1 MIFMRNNGF
10 RPEIEGLRAIA
21 VLSVIINHFGRDVL
35 PSGFLG
41 VDVFFVISGYVI
53 TSSIF
58 RRPNMGVWDF
68 LVSFYSRRVRRLLP
82 ALAVC
87 VLVTGAAAIFFV
99 PDPDIS
105 IKTGLYALFGF
116 SNVHL
121 YLMASDY
128 YAPEAALNTFT
139 QTWSLG
145 VEEQFYLLFPILIWM
160 ISSGKI
166 KEQGRLIGYVV
177 LFISLA
183 SLASFAYLYSK
194 NQAAAFYL
202 LPMRA
207 WELGVGCLVFLAMQ
221 VERVNQSFAQ
231 ARVSLISF
239 AVLLSLMFLPERY
252 APWSTIAAVFTVCI
266 LVLSVR
272 AENFSYRILTVPVV
286 LYVGKISYSL
296 YLWHWSVLSI
306 GRWVVSGDEWWI
318 IMANVFF
325 VFGLALLSYHFV
337 ESPLRNAK
345 PALRKGFVVIS
356 GFAMNILIS
365 LLLVGMLWSA
375 SGLKNEANAQDIK
388 YPPLFLPMKN
398 SSLPFNPTC
407 VVDNETRP
415 WAPEKFDLCTVSPK
429 EKNEKTIWVLGD
441 SHANHLQGLLYS
453 LHDKIG
459 VGIHLIGTPGV
470 SFPVQRTRSMPPREE
485 IYQKIYQRLRDGDVV
500 VIARMFINP
509 DGFLPLN
516 YPGWMEDVNSLAIK
530 LQEKNVKLVVMGPLP
545 IFSFLS
551 VKECSISQGKKKP
564 CLIERS
570 LIEPAISSVYKSL
583 YELAGR
589 SRNIYIFNQFEV
601 FCPTGENFCSPIK
614 KGFSAFND
622 KHHLSSYGSMMLL
635 EPFMRFMNTN
645 QL

>member
-1 MIFMRNNGF
+1 MQNNGF

-68 LVSFYSRRVRRLLP
+68 LVNFYSRRVRRLLP

-87 VLVTGAAAIFFV
+87 VLGTGAAAIFFV
-99 PDPDIS
+99 PDPDVS

-128 YAPEAALNTFT
+128 YAPEASLNTFT

-160 ISSGKI
+160 VSAGKI
-166 KEQGRLIGYVV
+166 KENGRLIGHVV
-177 LFISLA
+177 FFISLI
-183 SLASFAYLYSK
+183 SLISFAYLYNR

-207 WELGVGCLVFLAMQ
+207 WELGVGCIIFLVMQ
-221 VERVNQSFAQ
+221 IERINQTFAQ

-239 AVLLSLMFLPERY
+239 AALLSLMFLPERY
-252 APWSTIAAVFTVCI
+252 APWATIAAVFTVCI

-272 AENFSYRILTVPVV
+272 AEDFSYRILTVPVV

-306 GRWVVSGDEWWI
+306 GRWVLSGDEWWI
-318 IMANVFF
+318 VMASIFL
-325 VFGLALLSYHFV
+325 VFGLALLSYHCV

-356 GFAMNILIS
+356 GFVVNILIS
-365 LLLVGMLWSA
+365 FLLIGMLWGV

-388 YPPLFLPMKN
+388 YPPLFLPLKN
-398 SSLPFNPTC
+398 SGLPFNPTC
-407 VVDNETRP
+407 VVDEKRP

-429 EKNEKTIWVLGD
+429 EKSGKTIWVLGD
-441 SHANHLQGLLYS
+441 SHANHLQGLLYG

-459 VGIHLIGTPGV
+459 VGVHLIGTPGV
-470 SFPVQRTRSMPPREE
+470 PFPVRRTDPAQPREE
-485 IYQKIYQRLRDGDVV
+485 IYQRVSERLKAGDIVMIARIFINRDGFAPID
-500 VIARMFINP
+500 P
-509 DGFLPLN
+509 
-516 YPGWMEDVNSLAIK
+516 PGWSEDVALLAAQ
-530 LQEKNVKLVVMGPLP
+530 LRSKNVNLVVMGPLP

-551 VKECSISQGKKKP
+551 VKECSVSQGKKKP

-570 LIEPAISSVYKSL
+570 LIEQGINAVYRSL
-583 YELAGR
+583 YKLAER
-589 SRNIYIFNQFEV
+589 SDNMYVFNSFEIL
-601 FCPTGENFCSPIK
+601 CPIDMAMCSPIK
-614 KGFSAFND
+614 DGISIFYD
-622 KHHLSSYGSMMLL
+622 RDHLNVHGAASLTDFFIN
-635 EPFMRFMNTN
+635 FMDEKR
-645 QL
+645 LR

>member
-1 MIFMRNNGF
+1 MQNNCF

-68 LVSFYSRRVRRLLP
+68 LVNFYSRRVRRLLP

-87 VLVTGAAAIFFV
+87 VLVTGAAAIFLV
-99 PDPDIS
+99 PDPDVS

-160 ISSGKI
+160 VSAGKI
-166 KEQGRLIGYVV
+166 KEKGRLIGHVV
-177 LFISLA
+177 FFISLI
-183 SLASFAYLYSK
+183 SLISFAYLYNR

-207 WELGVGCLVFLAMQ
+207 WELGVGCIIFLAMQ
-221 VERVNQSFAQ
+221 IERVNQSFAQ

-239 AVLLSLMFLPERY
+239 AGLLSLMFLPERY
-252 APWSTIAAVFTVCI
+252 APWATIAAVFTVCI

-272 AENFSYRILTVPVV
+272 AEDFSYRILTVPVV

-318 IMANVFF
+318 VMASIFL
-325 VFGLALLSYHFV
+325 VFGLALLSYHCV

-356 GFAMNILIS
+356 GFVINILIS
-365 LLLVGMLWSA
+365 FLLIGMLWGV

-388 YPPLFLPMKN
+388 YPPLFLPLKN
-398 SSLPFNPTC
+398 SGLPFNPTC
-407 VVDNETRP
+407 VVDEKRP

-429 EKNEKTIWVLGD
+429 EKGGRTIWVLGD
-441 SHANHLQGLLYS
+441 SHANHLQGLLYG

-459 VGIHLIGTPGV
+459 VGVHLIGTPGV
-470 SFPVQRTRSMPPREE
+470 PFPVRRTDPVQPREE
-485 IYQKIYQRLRDGDVV
+485 IYQRVSERLKAGDIVMIARIFINRDGFAPID
-500 VIARMFINP
+500 P
-509 DGFLPLN
+509 
-516 YPGWMEDVNSLAIK
+516 PGWSEDVALLAAQ
-530 LQEKNVKLVVMGPLP
+530 LRSKNVNLVIMGPLP

-551 VKECSISQGKKKP
+551 VKECSVSQGKKRP

-570 LIEPAISSVYKSL
+570 LIEAGINFVYKSL
-583 YELAGR
+583 YNLAKG
-589 SRNIYIFNQFEV
+589 SDNIHVFNPFEIL
-601 FCPTGENFCSPIK
+601 CPGDVVMCSPVKNGIAIFYDRDHLNVHGAASLTDSFI
-614 KGFSAFND
+614 GFMD
-622 KHHLSSYGSMMLL
+622 ERRLK
-635 EPFMRFMNTN
+635 
-645 QL
+645 